1 MPPYASGHLFGPF
14 QSLSSD
20 FITQK
25 KSITNCYLNLAYIFN
40 YGKNV
45 GYKSEWIRVHSNKII
60 PYQDVIKSRIYND
73 RPILWPILL
82 VIVMIKDRGK
92 KQSELLILI
101 NTVY

>member
-1 MPPYASGHLFGPF
+1 MRPGTYLGHFSRYL
-14 QSLSSD
+14 QISLPKKIS
-20 FITQK
+20 

-40 YGKNV
+40 YGKNE